1 MTDNEKN
8 SNRSR
13 QRGQLTAKRLERAES
28 DRRAIELR
36 NNGATFD
43 EIATTIGIPGG
54 KGSAYRAV
62 QRALQRRAAADIE
75 ELRATELSRTDEILD
90 HVLPLVM
97 VDPPDLGAVDRV
109 MKVLD
114 YRARIIGLY
123 APQRQLIG
131 VEIDAKI
138 DLRAIE
144 AHELLEKHPKLAVV
158 IDKALDTGPTNKPD
172 DREATGDD

>member
-8 SNRSR
+8 SNGSR
-13 QRGQLTAKRLERAES
+13 QRGRLTAKGLERAES
-28 DRRAIELR
+28 DRRAVELR

-43 EIATTIGIPGG
+43 EIASTMGIAGG
-54 KGSAYRAV
+54 RGSAYRAV
-62 QRALQRRAAADIE
+62 QRALQRRAAAGIE

-144 AHELLEKHPKLAVV
+144 AHELLEKHPKLGTV
-158 IDKALDTGPTNKPD
+158 IDTALDTGPTNAAD